1 MNVDRIKLLEK
12 YIKEDPT
19 DPFPRYALSL
29 ELAHQEPNEAINLLL
44 KLIKDNPHYVPSYY
58 QAAVL
63 LLEQNRLEETKIVI
77 EQGIIMA
84 RNQKDNKATA
94 ELKQLQDEI
103 E

>member
-1 MNVDRIKLLEK
+1 MNLDRIKLLEK
-12 YIKEDPT
+12 YIQEDPS

-29 ELAHQEPNEAINLLL
+29 ELAHQDQNKAIDLLL
-44 KLIKDNPHYVPSYY
+44 KLIKDIPPYVPSYY

-63 LLEQNRLEETKIVI
+63 LLEQNRLEETKIVV
-77 EQGIIMA
+77 EQGIKMA
-84 RNQKDNKATA
+84 REMKDNKAAA